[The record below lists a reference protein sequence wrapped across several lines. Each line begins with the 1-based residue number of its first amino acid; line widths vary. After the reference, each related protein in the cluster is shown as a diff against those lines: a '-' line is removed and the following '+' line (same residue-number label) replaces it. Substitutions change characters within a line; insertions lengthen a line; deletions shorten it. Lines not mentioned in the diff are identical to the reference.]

1 MASQQTGRHRKR
13 SDGRALGISAVALGT
28 IIWGTVGP
36 VVRLFPEGTEFQY
49 SLIRN
54 LTGVS
59 ALWLFVLFSKDKRR
73 YTKQDIVPILVG
85 GIGATLFFPFFILAF
100 QLTGVGVAAVVSIGV
115 APIFVG
121 LIAWIAL
128 KQPPGKQW
136 AIGTVIAVAGVVALN
151 WPSGNNTVSFLGVA
165 FAMAAAFGYS
175 MQATGMGMI
184 SKRHTPFQSVAPMF
198 TIGTILQAPLSYGRD
213 FSFLQ
218 DPVLLLGVLYGGI
231 VTVAVAYAFFI
242 YGIARIGAAT
252 AVTVGLMEP
261 LTASILGVVL
271 LNETVSIV
279 GLIGS
284 VLILAGLVVVSRP
297 PKEVSRPSEESAQP
311 IL

>member
-1 MASQQTGRHRKR
+1 LASQQTGRHRKR

-151 WPSGNNTVSFLGVA
+151 WPSGDNTVSFLGVA

-242 YGIARIGAAT
+242 YGISRIGAAT

-261 LTASILGVVL
+261 LTASILGIVL
-271 LNETVSIV
+271 LGETVSAIGIV
-279 GLIGS
+279 GS
-284 VLILAGLVVVSRP
+284 ALILAGLVVVSRP
-297 PKEVSRPSEESAQP
+297 PKEPAQ
-311 IL
+311 LVA

>member
-13 SDGRALGISAVALGT
+13 SNGRALGISAVALGT

-36 VVRLFPEGTEFQY
+36 VVRLFPAGTEFQY
-49 SLIRN
+49 SLVRN
-54 LTGVS
+54 LTGTS
-59 ALWLFVLFSKDKRR
+59 ALWLLVLFSRNKKR

-85 GIGATLFFPFFILAF
+85 GTGAALFFPLFILAF

-136 AIGTVIAVAGVVALN
+136 AIGTLIAVTGVVALN
-151 WPSGNNTVSFLGVA
+151 WPSGNNTVSILGVA
-165 FAMAAAFGYS
+165 FAIAAALGYS
-175 MQATGMGMI
+175 LQATGMGMI
-184 SKRHTPFQSVAPMF
+184 SKRHTPFQCVAPMF
-198 TIGTILQAPLSYGRD
+198 TIGTLFQAPLSFGRD

-218 DPVLLLGVLYGGI
+218 DPVLLMGAFYGGI
-231 VTVAVAYAFFI
+231 VTVALAYAVFI

-261 LTASILGVVL
+261 LTASILGVL
-271 LNETVSIV
+271 ILGETVSAIGIV
-279 GLIGS
+279 GS
-284 VLILAGLVVVSRP
+284 SLILTGLVVVSRP
-297 PKEVSRPSEESAQP
+297 PKQKQAQLAP
-311 IL
+311 V

>member
-28 IIWGTVGP
+28 ILWGTVGP

-49 SLIRN
+49 SLVRN
-54 LTGVS
+54 FSGIC
-59 ALWLFVLFSKDKRR
+59 ALWLMVLLSKNKRR

-85 GIGATLFFPFFILAF
+85 GTGAALFFPLFIMAF
-100 QLTGVGVAAVVSIGV
+100 RLTGVGVAAVVSIGV

-136 AIGTVIAVAGVVALN
+136 ALGTLVAVAGVVALN
-151 WPSGNNTVSFLGVA
+151 WPSGDNTVSFLGVA
-165 FAMAAAFGYS
+165 FALAAAFGYS
-175 MQATGMGMI
+175 MQATGVGMI

-198 TIGTILQAPLSYGRD
+198 TIGTLFQAPLSYGRD

-218 DPVLLLGVLYGGI
+218 DPVLLLGALYGGI
-231 VTVAVAYAFFI
+231 VTVAFAYALFTF
-242 YGIARIGAAT
+242 GISRIGAAT

-261 LTASILGVVL
+261 LTASILGVLVL
-271 LNETVSIV
+271 GETVSAI

-284 VLILAGLVVVSRP
+284 VLILIGLVVVSRP
-297 PKEVSRPSEESAQP
+297 PKEPPNLVT
-311 IL
+311 

>member
-13 SDGRALGISAVALGT
+13 SDGRVLGIFAVALGT

-36 VVRLFPEGTEFQY
+36 VVGLFPEGTEFQY

-59 ALWLFVLFSKDKRR
+59 TLWLLVLFSKNKKR

-85 GIGATLFFPFFILAF
+85 GTGAALFFPFFILAF

-136 AIGTVIAVAGVVALN
+136 ALGTVVAVAGVVALN

-184 SKRHTPFQSVAPMF
+184 SKRHTPFQCVAPMF
-198 TIGTILQAPLSYGRD
+198 TIGTIFQAPLSYGRD

-242 YGIARIGAAT
+242 YGISRIGAAT

-271 LNETVSIV
+271 LGETVSAIGIV
-279 GLIGS
+279 GS
-284 VLILAGLVVVSRP
+284 VLILTGLVVVSRP
-297 PKEVSRPSEESAQP
+297 PKEPAQ
-311 IL
+311 LTT

>member
-13 SDGRALGISAVALGT
+13 SDGRTLGIFAVALGT

-36 VVRLFPEGTEFQY
+36 VVKLFPEGTEFQY

-136 AIGTVIAVAGVVALN
+136 AIGTVIAVSGVVALN
-151 WPSGNNTVSFLGVA
+151 WPSGDNTVSFLGVA

-218 DPVLLLGVLYGGI
+218 DPVLLIGVLYGGI

-242 YGIARIGAAT
+242 YGISRIGAAT

-271 LNETVSIV
+271 LGETVSAV
-279 GLIGS
+279 GIAGS
-284 VLILAGLVVVSRP
+284 ILILAGLVIVSRP
-297 PKEVSRPSEESAQP
+297 PKEPAQ
-311 IL
+311 LVT

>member
-1 MASQQTGRHRKR
+1 LASQQTGRHRKR
-13 SDGRALGISAVALGT
+13 SDGRVLGIFAVALGT

-36 VVRLFPEGTEFQY
+36 VVGLFPEGTEFQY

-54 LTGVS
+54 LTGVCT
-59 ALWLFVLFSKDKRR
+59 LWLLVLFSRNKKR

-85 GIGATLFFPFFILAF
+85 GTGAALFFPFFILAF

-136 AIGTVIAVAGVVALN
+136 ALGTVVAVAGVVALN

-184 SKRHTPFQSVAPMF
+184 SKRHTPFQCVAPMF
-198 TIGTILQAPLSYGRD
+198 TIGTIFQAPLSYGRD

-242 YGIARIGAAT
+242 YGISRIGAAT

-271 LNETVSIV
+271 LGETVSAIGIV
-279 GLIGS
+279 GS
-284 VLILAGLVVVSRP
+284 VLILTGLVVVSRP
-297 PKEVSRPSEESAQP
+297 PKEPAQ
-311 IL
+311 LVT

>member
-151 WPSGNNTVSFLGVA
+151 WPSGDNTVSFLGVA

-242 YGIARIGAAT
+242 YGISRIGAAT

-261 LTASILGVVL
+261 LTASILGIVL
-271 LNETVSIV
+271 LGETVSAI
-279 GLIGS
+279 GILGS

-297 PKEVSRPSEESAQP
+297 PKEPAQ
-311 IL
+311 LVA

>member
-59 ALWLFVLFSKDKRR
+59 ALWLLVLFSKNKQR

-85 GIGATLFFPFFILAF
+85 GTGAALFVPLFILAF

-136 AIGTVIAVAGVVALN
+136 AIGTVVAVAGVVALN
-151 WPSGNNTVSFLGVA
+151 WPSGDNTVSFLGVA
-165 FAMAAAFGYS
+165 FAIAAAFGYS

-184 SKRHTPFQSVAPMF
+184 SKRHTPFQCVAPMF
-198 TIGTILQAPLSYGRD
+198 TIGTLFQAPLSYGRD

-218 DPVLLLGVLYGGI
+218 DPVLLLGALYGGI
-231 VTVAVAYAFFI
+231 VTVALAYAFFI

-271 LNETVSIV
+271 LGETVSIV
-279 GLIGS
+279 GVIGS
-284 VLILAGLVVVSRP
+284 VLILIGLVVVSRP
-297 PKEVSRPSEESAQP
+297 PKLDSQSLPQV
-311 IL
+311 

>member
-13 SDGRALGISAVALGT
+13 SDGRTLGIFAVALGT

-151 WPSGNNTVSFLGVA
+151 WPSGDNTVSFLGVA

-242 YGIARIGAAT
+242 YGISRIGAAT

-261 LTASILGVVL
+261 LTASILGIVL
-271 LNETVSIV
+271 LGETVSAIGIV
-279 GLIGS
+279 GS

-297 PKEVSRPSEESAQP
+297 PKEPAQ
-311 IL
+311 LVA

>member
-1 MASQQTGRHRKR
+1 MASQQTAKHRKR
-13 SDGRALGISAVALGT
+13 SDGRALGIAAVALGT
-28 IIWGTVGP
+28 ILWGTVGP
-36 VVRLFPEGTEFQY
+36 VVRLFPENTEFQY

-54 LTGVS
+54 LSGTT
-59 ALWLFVLFSKDKRR
+59 ALWLMVLFSKNKKR

-85 GIGATLFFPFFILAF
+85 GTGAALFFPLFILAF

-151 WPSGNNTVSFLGVA
+151 WPSGDKTVSFLGVA

-184 SKRHTPFQSVAPMF
+184 SKRHTPFQCVAPMF
-198 TIGTILQAPLSYGRD
+198 TIGTLFQAPLSYGKD

-218 DPVLLLGVLYGGI
+218 DPVLLLGALYGGI
-231 VTVAVAYAFFI
+231 VTVALAYAFFI

-261 LTASILGVVL
+261 LTASILGIVWL
-271 LNETVSIV
+271 GETISLV
-279 GLIGS
+279 GLVGS
-284 VLILAGLVVVSRP
+284 VLILAGLVIVSRP
-297 PKEVSRPSEESAQP
+297 PKEPAQP
-311 IL
+311 ITQ

>member
-136 AIGTVIAVAGVVALN
+136 AIGTVIAVSGVVALN

-218 DPVLLLGVLYGGI
+218 DPVLLLGVLYGGV

-242 YGIARIGAAT
+242 YGISRIGAAT

-261 LTASILGVVL
+261 LTASILGVL
-271 LNETVSIV
+271 LLGETVSIV
-279 GLIGS
+279 GLVGS
-284 VLILAGLVVVSRP
+284 VLILAGLVVVSKP
-297 PKEVSRPSEESAQP
+297 PKEPAQ
-311 IL
+311 LVT